1 MAVSSATELVQA
13 VKAAHSSGRLYCVI
27 AGGSNVVFDDNGFK
41 GLVIQ
46 YQNPK
51 AKIQIEGDKITVEAG
66 TSLAALVKAANRAGR
81 EGLESLAGIPGTVAG
96 AVVCNAGAYVRT
108 ISDFLE
114 SVEVYNPS
122 TSLGITK
129 LTKAQSKFSY
139 RTSIFKSKKA
149 KDWLVLSA
157 TFKLPKGDSQE
168 LTKRSR
174 EIIKIREAK
183 YKPRL
188 KCPGSYFKNV
198 LLKDISAKSNK
209 LINLDKVRDGKIPAG
224 YLLEEVGACGMRK
237 GGICVASFH
246 GNLLIN
252 DGTGT
257 AKQAKSLATE
267 LKKRVQKRFGIELEE
282 EIRYML

>member
-1 MAVSSATELVQA
+1 M
-13 VKAAHSSGRLYCVI
+13 
-27 AGGSNVVFDDNGFK
+27 
-41 GLVIQ
+41 
-46 YQNPK
+46 
-51 AKIQIEGDKITVEAG
+51 
-66 TSLAALVKAANRAGR
+66 
-81 EGLESLAGIPGTVAG
+81 
-96 AVVCNAGAYVRT
+96 
-108 ISDFLE
+108 
-114 SVEVYNPS
+114 
-122 TSLGITK
+122 
-129 LTKAQSKFSY
+129 
-139 RTSIFKSKKA
+139 
-149 KDWLVLSA
+149 
-157 TFKLPKGDSQE
+157 
-168 LTKRSR
+168 
-174 EIIKIREAK
+174 
-183 YKPRL
+183 
-188 KCPGSYFKNV
+188 